1 MGILSA
7 KIKKHTGG
15 GISVLPFLILT
26 LFVSC
31 EQAPT
36 WNEPVREYFEYYT
49 ETAEIGSYDIVQPYL
64 VDRDGNICLS
74 SDGDKDLTLYARN
87 PKKYTILSSWAANE
101 PGTGS
106 VTITQDS
113 DDTTVFHL
121 KFSQAFLLNHER
133 GGDIGGTITQTE
145 TVSQRVFEKESY
157 RLNMRCNSAPPEI
170 TDAAVMSMTDSD
182 GSQTYV
188 LAFMRPGR
196 ALCQSNLPLG
206 IHHDIVSITINGE
219 TFPVS
224 ISDAGV
230 MSFPEDR
237 FTTTRPESLA
247 AINRKFN
254 HSSSA
259 VYFLSGE
266 PITDG
271 TKSYTIGF
279 TDEAGL
285 STSTTVDT
293 QVPRICAPVVKNN
306 DGNVISAG
314 ASLGIHTNPGESGS
328 TVTIE
333 VPTMDE
339 TDSPVADV
347 SLFWELYEVNQTTGE
362 ETKISPSDNTPST
375 SNVNVQIP
383 TEGWYR
389 LRTWARK
396 GGYKD
401 SAVLDYRINLEYAT
415 LNPPTVKNLE
425 GSLLSLDPANNLLE
439 FDSGANYA
447 TVKISPP
454 TSASDGTS
462 VSGAT
467 IKYKI
472 NRGTAIEDGTN
483 EESDTSEVSLNSATL
498 GQWFL
503 TVKASK
509 TGYNDSEEK
518 SYRIKVFSS
527 DIWVKS
533 AGNGGNDTTGDGSFE
548 NPYATVQKAV
558 SEFASYNKSS
568 GDYKIHVSG
577 TVTGNQTIS
586 NALNGKTSKLT
597 LIGESVGILDGNGS
611 GTVLTVTSSVPVTIK
626 SLTIQNGN
634 APQGGGINVG
644 SSANVTL
651 DSGTVMKSNQ
661 AMNYGGAIYN
671 GGTLNMTGSVN
682 LYTASNAEKYN
693 DVYLP
698 SGKYI
703 NIVETLSATTAATV
717 TPYQWKRGTQVL
729 SGNATTTNCGKIK
742 VSASG
747 WSVQR
752 YSSSVGKIDAPLY
765 VSGTGSDSN
774 NKGGSSA
781 DAYGTI
787 SKAASECW
795 DSTKGYTI
803 NIVGEV
809 KGTQEIP
816 STVTTAKA
824 KSIALTGESNPI
836 LNGNG
841 SGPVLKV
848 STTVPVTITSLKITG
863 GNFEYGAGLYI
874 STGTVKLGNG
884 VVITGNTASY
894 YGGGVH
900 IVRGA
905 KLFVY
910 GSALIG
916 DGTTTAASSG
926 NNANSATLGGG
937 GISNF
942 GALYLGYSDEST
954 PVTLTGGVKHNYATW
969 GGGIRTDENATVLMK
984 SGSVSYNGCA
994 NGGGG
999 ICLSKGSV
1007 TITGGTIEGNH
1018 AVGGGEGGGGGGGI
1032 LFNQNATSLDL
1043 QGGTFTSNSTGSIGG
1058 AINAKKTF
1066 SMSGGVSIT
1075 CSAQKNNDIYLSADS
1090 SNSPSVKIDDAL
1102 SGTGDFWI
1110 SGSSSVYAESYYAL
1124 TGSKVSSYFCKFRV
1138 FKSDSQDWTIL
1149 SNGKMAKAKLITAS
1163 NAESFTP
1170 VSGQVYNF
1178 VLDENM
1184 SSDDVKTLLKHIG
1197 DRTETT
1203 NQIDAS
1209 STLDFSRLN
1218 LTDIDPTLLIPNTD
1232 NRLEQ
1237 KFQTVILPP
1246 NISQANM
1253 ESWCLHKILGAK
1265 NIVVP
1270 AESTSWCSVDGVV
1283 YNKAKTKLI
1292 WYPPENLST
1301 NWTIPTGVTSIGKN
1315 AVSYT
1320 KYLQGITIPTSVTY
1334 IGNDAFY
1341 EGSLVS
1347 ITVPSSVTHIGDE
1360 AFCGCPELRT
1370 VTLPNTLSSWGIRLF
1385 QSCSRLTS
1393 VNIPSSVSTIGG
1405 DMFRWCSSL
1414 SSITIPSSVTSIGTE
1429 AFAGTALTSV
1439 SIPSAVTSLDRG
1451 VFAGCNSLT
1460 SLTFDVT
1467 SGWTAYAY
1475 IDSTTG
1481 YSTTGTSVSAGS
1493 LTANNFKSSSGS
1505 YYSSKLER

>member
-36 WNEPVREYFEYYT
+36 WDEPVREYFEYYT

-113 DDTTVFHL
+113 DDPTVFHL

-219 TFPVS
+219 TLPVS

-247 AINRKFN
+247 AINRKFE
-254 HSSSA
+254 HSSQS

-347 SLFWELYEVNQTTGE
+347 SLFWELYQVDEETAV
-362 ETKISPSDNTPST
+362 ETKIGPDDSDSPSTE
-375 SNVNVQIP
+375 NVSVRIP

-439 FDSGANYA
+439 FDSGKNYA

-472 NRGTAIEDGTN
+472 NRGTEIL
-483 EESDTSEVSLNSATL
+483 SDTVEQSGTSEVSLNSATL

-533 AGNGGNDTTGDGSFE
+533 AGNGGNDTTGDGSSAAPF
-548 NPYATVQKAV
+548 ATVQKAV

-586 NALNGKTSKLT
+586 NALNGKASKLT
-597 LIGESVGILDGNGS
+597 LIGESSGTLDGNGS
-611 GTVLTVTSSVPVTIK
+611 GTVLNVTSSVPVTIK
-626 SLTIQNGN
+626 SLAIKNGN
-634 APQGGGINVG
+634 AIQGGGINIA
-644 SSANVTL
+644 SSATVTL
-651 DSGTVMKSNQ
+651 DSGTVMESNQ
-661 AMNYGGAIYN
+661 ATNYGGAIYN

-682 LYTASNAEKYN
+682 LYTASNSEKYN

-703 NIVETLSATTAATV
+703 NIVDSLSATTAATV

-729 SGNATTTNCGKIK
+729 SGNATTTNCGKFK
-742 VSASG
+742 VSADG
-747 WSVQR
+747 WSVVLHD
-752 YSSSVGKIDAPLY
+752 SKGKVDAPLY
-765 VSGTGSDSN
+765 VKNDGNDSTK
-774 NKGGSSA
+774 KGGTSS
-781 DAYGTI
+781 DAYKTI

-824 KSIALTGESNPI
+824 KSITLTGASTPV

-863 GNFEYGAGLYI
+863 GKTDYGAGLCVN
-874 STGTVKLGNG
+874 SGTVKLGNG
-884 VVITGNTASY
+884 VVITGNEASY

-900 IVRGA
+900 VVRGA

-926 NNANSATLGGG
+926 NNANSATIGGG
-937 GISNF
+937 GISNY

-954 PVTLTGGVKHNYATW
+954 PVALTGGVKHNYATW
-969 GGGIRTDENATVLMK
+969 GGGIRTGENATVLIK
-984 SGSVSYNGCA
+984 SGSISYNGCA

-999 ICLSKGSV
+999 ICLSSGSV

-1018 AVGGGEGGGGGGGI
+1018 AVGGGEGGGGGGI

-1058 AINAKKTF
+1058 AINAQKTF
-1066 SMSGGVSIT
+1066 SMSGAVSIT

-1090 SNSPSVKIDDAL
+1090 SNSPSVKIDDDF
-1102 SGTGDFWI
+1102 SGTGSFWI

-1138 FKSDSQDWTIL
+1138 FKSGTQDWTIL
-1149 SNGKMAKAKLITAS
+1149 TSGKMAKAKLITAS
-1163 NAESFTP
+1163 NAASFTP

-1184 SSDDVKTLLKHIG
+1184 SSDDVKAFLKQIC
-1197 DRTETT
+1197 DKTVTT
-1203 NQIDAS
+1203 NQIGAS
-1209 STLDFSRLN
+1209 STLDLSRLN
-1218 LTDIDPTLLIPNTD
+1218 VTDIDPTLLIPNTD

-1360 AFCGCPELRT
+1360 AFCYCSELRT

-1385 QSCSRLTS
+1385 QSCSRLTTI
-1393 VNIPSSVSTIGG
+1393 NIPSSVTTIGG

-1439 SIPSAVTSLDRG
+1439 SIPSSVTSLGHG
-1451 VFAGCNSLT
+1451 VFADCNNLT
-1460 SLTFDVT
+1460 SLSFGVT

-1475 IDSTTG
+1475 NGPSTG